1 MTQVAELNTGPFA
14 AMLVDNLREVTE
26 ELRTI
31 DVVDL
36 VSFIRY
42 GSYTAIDDLIH
53 SSTELFFRQGSLMS
67 AWTACV
73 DLAWETLPTITLGME
88 FRHPVVSVFF
98 DLLIGAG
105 RDAVKVRGMLFEEPC
120 ETAGDRLRLL
130 SRAIDE
136 ARLPQRTERSVGLPN
151 QVAGSDERRLLPR

>member
-1 MTQVAELNTGPFA
+1 MNQVAEFNTGPFA

-36 VSFIRY
+36 VSFIRF
-42 GSYTAIDDLIH
+42 GSYTAINDLIH

-73 DLAWETLPTITLGME
+73 DMAWETLPTITLGME

-105 RDAVKVRGMLFEEPC
+105 RDAVKVRGILFEEPC
-120 ETAGDRLRLL
+120 ETASDRLRLL

-136 ARLPQRTERSVGLPN
+136 ARLPQRTSRSVGLPP
-151 QVAGSDERRLLPR
+151 QVAGSGEPRLLPR